1 MASVPTP
8 LKGLAAAMAVVAVWT
23 FSPLIRSQNAP
34 LSTAKPSEAKPSGTS
49 KSQKAASDHIYP
61 EPVDYWKQSATVPP
75 KRGNITGGPAPR
87 HDISGVWDPGEV
99 GIQIFGAAA
108 MPEDGKPEHALPYT
122 SAGLEALNRNKP
134 NNTLRGVLPA
144 ETNDPVFSCDP
155 QGFPREELYELRT
168 TQIYQ
173 TPVKIV
179 MLYTFGR
186 VWRVI
191 WVDGRALPNNPEPR
205 WYGYSI
211 GKWVD
216 DTTLLV
222 ETTGLDERTWID
234 RAGRPHSADLRMEER
249 FHRVDHDH
257 MELSLTIIDP
267 GIYTKPWVALD
278 KMLFELQ
285 PDDFDV
291 REMIC
296 SPSEYL
302 KYNKL
307 VGDPASSK

>member
-1 MASVPTP
+1 MASVPTT
-8 LKGLAAAMAVVAVWT
+8 LKGIVAAMAVMTVLA

-34 LSTAKPSEAKPSGTS
+34 QSGAKQAGG
-49 KSQKAASDHIYP
+49 KSQGASKNQQAAPDHINP
-61 EPVDYWKQSATVPP
+61 EPVDYWKQAAAVPE
-75 KRGNITGGPAPR
+75 KSWKTGGPAPR

-108 MPEDGKPEHALPYT
+108 MPADGKPEHVLPFT
-122 SAGLEALNRNKP
+122 PAGLEALNRNKP
-134 NNTLRGVLPA
+134 NGGNSGVQLA
-144 ETNDPVFSCDP
+144 ENNDPVFTCDP
-155 QGFPREELYELRT
+155 QGMPREDLYEMRT
-168 TQIYQ
+168 TQIVQ
-173 TPVKIV
+173 TPVKIL

-191 WVDGRALPNNPEPR
+191 WLDGRALPKDPEPR
-205 WYGYSI
+205 WYGYSV
-211 GKWVD
+211 GKWLD

-234 RAGRPHSADLRMEER
+234 RAGRPHSDQLRVEER

-257 MELSLTIIDP
+257 LELSVTINDP
-267 GIYTKPWVALD
+267 QMYTKPWVALD
-278 KMLFELQ
+278 KMRFEVQ

-291 REMIC
+291 REFIC
-296 SPSEYL
+296 APSEYRD
-302 KYNKL
+302 YNKE